1 MSCFNSNCYLP
12 QPPRAWSRVQN
23 SCSLTYDSDLVKD
36 PYTGQYVSSI
46 VLAERIA
53 MLNKGNI
60 LQYKVNSSNLT
71 KAQRY
76 SKIAKGQWV
85 NRNTTWATQS
95 TRGGTNPNSTS
106 LKRVGNVINIA
117 IDPTTGII
125 IGPTIAPISCPK
137 PFIPNNPMLP
147 SNISGGG
154 DVINPILPPPIDP
167 TPGSNIFPNIVQ
179 DVPISPIVIPDGGT
193 LICSIQENVCTG
205 ETKRSL
211 SQQLCHPTTDSNVPG
226 PIRELCW
233 NDGTQTWYP
242 KTRYVMTNSAN
253 KWPVNAILVGAIVI
267 NPPFITSISLDQN
280 IVTLT
285 WTFPSLCLRATNFN
299 IYQNGIFIKTV
310 SGIIFTTTI
319 IIDGENTYNYYI
331 VAENITAKSI
341 SDNSNIV
348 SINSLC
354 VLLPPINVQSILDQ
368 TTLNSVYNVN
378 VSWTPVSQCINNY
391 TYNLYYNGNVIT
403 GIPSNVTSYT
413 LTGLIPNTAYIIYM
427 KTLSNGK
434 ISDKSNDSFVYV
446 LPLYIETKVTTI
458 YDNNDGYIGLVY
470 TDFFN
475 TGTLIF
481 NYTISDVNFI
491 IIAGGG
497 GGGIRD
503 PSVNLYPGGGGGG
516 GGYYSTST
524 PNLPINSL
532 LNETITITIGSSGQG
547 APTNNT
553 PNGLQGG
560 NTELILSDRGDT
572 YTAFGG
578 TGSSGANGSTV
589 TGGYEI
595 NGSFIIGSD
604 TYNNPGYGGDG
615 GSGNI
620 SSGHPTN
627 GTASSITSLL
637 LPAPFSTTLYI
648 SGGGGAAASS
658 ITSNGGDCGAGIG
671 GIAGAS
677 SNLNGVSGSNI
688 FPTFGGGG
696 GGGFTTSPNSNGG
709 DGGQGACL
717 IWFPSFE

>member
-36 PYTGQYVSSI
+36 PYTGQNVSSI
-46 VLAERIA
+46 VLAEKIA

-60 LQYKVNSSNLT
+60 LQYKCNSSNLT

-106 LKRVGNVINIA
+106 LKRAGNVINIA
-117 IDPTTGII
+117 IDPITGII
-125 IGPTIAPISCPK
+125 IGPTIAPITCPQ
-137 PFIPNNPMLP
+137 PIIPNNPMLP

-226 PIRELCW
+226 PIRDLCW

-253 KWPVNAILVGAIVI
+253 KWPVNATLVGAIVI

-299 IYQNGIFIKTV
+299 IYQNGIFIKV
-310 SGIIFTTTI
+310 VPGVIFTTTI

-378 VSWTPVSQCINNY
+378 VSWTPVTQCINNY

-427 KTLSNGK
+427 KTVSNGK

-458 YDNNDGYIGLVY
+458 YDNDDGYIGLVY
-470 TDFFN
+470 TDIFN

-497 GGGIRD
+497 GGGI
-503 PSVNLYPGGGGGG
+503 PSSNLIPGGGGGG
-516 GGYYSTST
+516 GGYYTTYPT
-524 PNLPINSL
+524 PPTPYLPINSL
-532 LNETITITIGSSGQG
+532 PNEIITITIGLGGLG
-547 APTNNT
+547 APLNGTNNGT
-553 PNGLQGG
+553 QGG
-560 NTELILSDRGDT
+560 DTILNFPNSNPSE
-572 YTAFGG
+572 YKAIGG
-578 TGSSGANGSTV
+578 NGSSGANGTV
-589 TGGYEI
+589 QTGGYAI
-595 NGSFIIGSD
+595 NGTFNTGS
-604 TYNNPGYGGDG
+604 NLVGNIGYGGDG
-615 GSGNI
+615 GSGNSLAPNFGPGI
-620 SSGHPTN
+620 
-627 GTASSITSLL
+627 ASNIEPFI
-637 LPAPFSTTLYI
+637 LPLPFSTSLYI
-648 SGGGGAAASS
+648 SGGGGAAL
-658 ITSNGGDCGAGIG
+658 TTGNGGGCGAGIG
-671 GIAGAS
+671 GSAGISGNGNGISAS
-677 SNLNGVSGSNI
+677 NT
-688 FPTFGGGG
+688 FPSFGGGG
-696 GGGFTTSPNSNGG
+696 GGGYRIDIAGNGG
-709 DGGQGACL
+709 KGACL